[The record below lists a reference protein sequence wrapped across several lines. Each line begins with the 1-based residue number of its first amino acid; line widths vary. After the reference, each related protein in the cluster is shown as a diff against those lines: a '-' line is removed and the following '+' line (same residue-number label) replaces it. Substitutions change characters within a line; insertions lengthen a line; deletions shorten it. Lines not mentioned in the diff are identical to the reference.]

1 MGYLTLI
8 FDYILNDLGST
19 VFLPIIIFILGLVV
33 RLNAKD
39 SFTSAL
45 LFGVALSG
53 MSLVISYMTS
63 SIGPAAESMTE
74 TVGRN
79 FSIIDGGWTTL
90 ASITWSWRYA
100 FILFPVQII
109 VNALLFLFKRTKT
122 INVDMWNVWG
132 KIFQTIIIQS
142 ITGSIWLGLM
152 IAIVRIIA
160 ELIMGDALQPRIE
173 EKTGIPGVT
182 APHSLM
188 LFGAVVYPIEMLLR
202 KVKFLDRSSFDAEW
216 LREKI
221 GIFAE
226 NHVIGFILGITFGLM
241 ARYSFSE
248 AFQLG
253 IISATALHL
262 LPIVTRIFMQAM
274 SPISDA
280 AGEFMRNKLKDD
292 REVFIGLDTPFL
304 MGSSEIWVS
313 ALLTVPVTLVWAIIL
328 PQNDILPF
336 AGILNLALAQAV
348 FYVCNGNLLRM
359 LIINFLV
366 GSPLFL
372 LAGTAV
378 APMISE
384 LAVQNGIIEAGSLV
398 SAAALDAP
406 IFVYAFSFI
415 FRKDILAF
423 IAGAYWLFG
432 YILMISDLN
441 KSNTILKEG

>member
-1 MGYLTLI
+1 MEYLTLI

-33 RLNAKD
+33 RLKAKD

-53 MSLVISYMTS
+53 MSLVISYMTA

-109 VNALLFLFKRTKT
+109 VNALLFIFKKTKT

-142 ITGSIWLGLM
+142 ITGSIWLGL
-152 IAIVRIIA
+152 IVAIIRIIA
-160 ELIMGDALQPRIE
+160 ELIVGDALQPRIE

-188 LFGAVVYPIEMLLR
+188 LFGAVVYPVEMLLR
-202 KVKFLDRSSFDAEW
+202 KIKFLNQSSFDTEW
-216 LREKI
+216 LRKKI

-226 NHVIGFILGITFGLM
+226 NHVMGFILGIIFGLM
-241 ARYSFSE
+241 ARYNFSE
-248 AFQLG
+248 ALQLG

-280 AGEFMRNKLKDD
+280 AGEFMRKKLKDD
-292 REVFIGLDTPFL
+292 REVYIGLDTPFL

-313 ALLTVPVTLVWAIIL
+313 ALLTVPVTLLWAIIL
-328 PQNDILPF
+328 PQNGILPF
-336 AGILNLALAQAV
+336 AGILNLAMAQAV

-359 LIINFLV
+359 LIINFFV

-384 LAVQNGIIEAGSLV
+384 LAIQNGVIEAGTLV

-415 FRKDILAF
+415 FRIEILAF
-423 IAGAYWLFG
+423 IAGAYWIFG
-432 YILMISDLN
+432 YIMMIKDL
-441 KSNTILKEG
+441 KRSYAK